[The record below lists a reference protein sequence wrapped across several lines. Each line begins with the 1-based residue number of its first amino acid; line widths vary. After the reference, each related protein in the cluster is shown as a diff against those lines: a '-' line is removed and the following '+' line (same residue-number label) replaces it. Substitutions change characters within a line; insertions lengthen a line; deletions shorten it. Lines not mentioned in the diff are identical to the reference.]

1 MHHPRIK
8 EIGNIWLKWLGYDRN
23 SLFILKWT
31 QYVSV
36 SSKLKINMFHE
47 RLLYPQ
53 QLSIWI
59 GNQLPG
65 ASLVSSSGK
74 DVMTA
79 SYITPV

>member
-1 MHHPRIK
+1 MAELRQKFI
-8 EIGNIWLKWLGYDRN
+8 
-23 SLFILKWT
+23 ILKWT

-36 SSKLKINMFHE
+36 SSKLKINMIHE
-47 RLLYPQ
+47 LLLYPQ
-53 QLSIWI
+53 QLNIWI

-65 ASLVSSSGK
+65 VSLVSSSGK